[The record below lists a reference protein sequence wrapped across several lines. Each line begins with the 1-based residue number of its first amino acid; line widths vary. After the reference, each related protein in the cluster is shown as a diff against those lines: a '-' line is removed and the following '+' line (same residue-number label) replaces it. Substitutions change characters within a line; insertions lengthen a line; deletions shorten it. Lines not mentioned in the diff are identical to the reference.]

1 MKKLISLAS
10 AGLALVAITGSAFA
24 ATSTTQQA
32 TTPSSTSAQQHQYK
46 QHGQFNNQ
54 QLLTLLGV
62 NSSTL
67 QQDLKA
73 GKSLADIASA
83 QGINE
88 QKVIDLLVSQS
99 SQRLDQAVQ
108 SGKLTQDKA
117 DSFKAK
123 LADQTKKRVEQKG
136 FGQDHKG
143 FKGDQN
149 HKFKGGSFKDL
160 ASVLGI
166 NQQDILNQLKA
177 GQSLAEIASAHNVAE
192 QTLIDQL
199 VKDSTQKIDQ
209 AVQTGKLTQDK
220 ANQIETKLPDQV
232 KKMVEQKGLGG
243 HQGHHQRK
251 GNHSKTNANT
261 PAASQNNA

>member
-1 MKKLISLAS
+1 MKKLISLAA

-24 ATSTTQQA
+24 ATPTTQQA
-32 TTPSSTSAQQHQYK
+32 TTPSAASVQQHQHK
-46 QHGQFNNQ
+46 LQGQFNNQ

-62 NSSTL
+62 DSSTL

-83 QGINE
+83 QGIDV

-108 SGKLTQDKA
+108 TGKLTQDKA

-123 LADQTKKRVEQKG
+123 LADQMKKRVEQ
-136 FGQDHKG
+136 KG

-160 ASVLGI
+160 ASVLGV
-166 NQQDILNQLKA
+166 NQQDILTQLKA
-177 GQSLAEIASAHNVAE
+177 GQSLAEIASAHNVTE

-199 VKDSTQKIDQ
+199 VKDSTRKIDQ
-209 AVQTGKLTQDK
+209 AVQTGKLTQAK
-220 ANQIETKLPDQV
+220 ANQMETKLPDQV
-232 KKMVEQKGLGG
+232 KKRVEQKGLGG
-243 HQGHHQRK
+243 HQNHHQQK
-251 GNHSKTNANT
+251 DNQA
-261 PAASQNNA
+261 PSQNNA